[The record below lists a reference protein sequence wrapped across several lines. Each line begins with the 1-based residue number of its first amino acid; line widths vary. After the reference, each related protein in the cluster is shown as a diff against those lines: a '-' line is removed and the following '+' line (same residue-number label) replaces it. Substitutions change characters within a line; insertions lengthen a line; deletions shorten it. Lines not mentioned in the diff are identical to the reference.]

1 MRYTWIA
8 NRLMVQ
14 RKKTNPILNEF
25 LASAEGSK
33 AKFWQ
38 AVARNLKRPRRTTYE
53 VNLYS
58 LQHAADP
65 ELTNV
70 VPGIVLGSGE
80 VTKKLN
86 VAAWKFSASAK
97 QKIEKVGGK
106 CISLEH
112 LWETNKDGKGVK
124 LVG

>member
-1 MRYTWIA
+1 MAI
-8 NRLMVQ
+8 
-14 RKKTNPILNEF
+14 RKKTNPLLNDF
-25 LASAEGSK
+25 LAGAEGSK

-38 AVARNLKRPRRTTYE
+38 AVARNLKRPRRTAYE
-53 VNLYS
+53 VNLHRLENS
-58 LQHAADP
+58 ADP

-70 VPGIVLGSGE
+70 VPGIVLGTGE

-106 CISLEH
+106 CMSLEH